1 MDIFEYFN
9 SPDTAKHCR
18 LVNKSLNALE
28 AAVMVYFS
36 VNHTLVQ
43 KLDTYRA
50 IIEEYPDMSVP
61 KSIHHE
67 QTDSVHKDL
76 NDIITAETKRLKA
89 FLSEEAGAVY
99 QVDIHWSDQDVTTLD
114 NVFTRFDK
122 AVAFLP
128 KSNQYTSDVAFCDIN
143 RVLLNG
149 GKVMGARV
157 QPNGEILEICNY
169 EKTTSSVDSDLLCF
183 LQDFYIDIP
192 TPFKKGDLVQC
203 DACSSYM
210 GNVFVIKDV
219 TCNNPEKHARNLMH
233 ADSSD
238 MTAQVFYEADGEI
251 HCDCIHFWPD
261 LQYYRGKLDGTARI
275 LKYVSHYLKDEICLC
290 SLLKAHTLIHIE
302 EGVKSIVQD
311 SDFQWDMDIIAA
323 GDEKRLKQ

>member
-1 MDIFEYFN
+1 MDMFEYFN

-67 QTDSVHKDL
+67 QADSFHKVL
-76 NDIITAETKRLKA
+76 ADIIIAETKQLDA
-89 FLSEEAGAVY
+89 FLSEDTSAVY
-99 QVDIHWSDQDVTTLD
+99 TVDIHFKDRDVLTLD
-114 NVFTRFDK
+114 NVFASFDR

-128 KSNQYTSDVAFCDIN
+128 ESYHYTSEVSSYEIN
-143 RVLLNG
+143 RILLNG
-149 GKVMGARV
+149 GKVMAARF
-157 QPNGEILEICNY
+157 QASGEILEICTY
-169 EKTTSSVDSDLLCF
+169 EKTTPSVDSDLLCF

-210 GNVFVIKDV
+210 GNVFAIKDV
-219 TCNNPEKHARNLMH
+219 TYNNPEKHARNLMR

-261 LQYYRGKLDGTARI
+261 LRYYRGELAGTARI

-290 SLLKAHTLIHIE
+290 TLLKAHTLIHNE
-302 EGVKSIVQD
+302 EGVKSIAQD
-311 SDFQWDMDIIAA
+311 SDFQWDMDLIAA
-323 GDEKRLKQ
+323 ADAKRLNR